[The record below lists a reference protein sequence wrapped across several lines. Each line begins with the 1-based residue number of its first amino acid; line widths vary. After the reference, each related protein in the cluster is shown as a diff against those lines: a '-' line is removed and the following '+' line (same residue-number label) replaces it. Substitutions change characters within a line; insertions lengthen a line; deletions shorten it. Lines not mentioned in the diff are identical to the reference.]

1 MDDVDWLEKGKV
13 PRVINV
19 SNIVFRGK
27 TVIGK
32 WSFNFNDTND
42 NDFSCNGNDWLLR
55 PVDQGASYQ
64 DTAIPGSF
72 WRIAEME

>member
-19 SNIVFRGK
+19 SNIAFRGK

-42 NDFSCNGNDWLLR
+42 NDCSCSGNGWLLR